1 MKLEEMKIEEQMMTP
16 EQRLAYNLQKKVL
29 SDNFE
34 TPESAS
40 EQQKSDV
47 EKETGD
53 VARIL
58 NGYGKPWFLGGGTS
72 LELAQGEITRD
83 HHDSDIVMPY
93 EDVSDF
99 FDYASGL
106 GYKFTD
112 TEGKDILS
120 KEDLV
125 NSRENAFLHKTDKT
139 KPGSQGFEIIFLRKN
154 DAGEILFGSG
164 DEGLAFPTTLYENRQ
179 KYSARNGQ
187 EVPLQ
192 PREVVLLHKIF
203 DGRQK
208 DFHDIKKFLPTLSV
222 EERQRLDGYIQKI
235 GLYFVV
241 GGKETE
247 NIDGLMQ
254 LAEATTKEVKENFL
268 ASKLD
273 EAISKSSERFNTIIG
288 KVFEIANRVSS
299 PENFLDKVKN
309 EFGEDLV
316 AQRKAEFDEVA
327 KFLFGE
333 KKPTQEEFGE
343 FAHRTFNIQKYLE
356 EKMKSEA
363 LDMQRWEVRNKSEK
377 ATK

>member
-1 MKLEEMKIEEQMMTP
+1 M
-16 EQRLAYNLQKKVL
+16 
-29 SDNFE
+29 
-34 TPESAS
+34 
-40 EQQKSDV
+40 
-47 EKETGD
+47 
-53 VARIL
+53 
-58 NGYGKPWFLGGGTS
+58 
-72 LELAQGEITRD
+72 
-83 HHDSDIVMPY
+83 
-93 EDVSDF
+93 
-99 FDYASGL
+99 
-106 GYKFTD
+106 
-112 TEGKDILS
+112 
-120 KEDLV
+120 
-125 NSRENAFLHKTDKT
+125 
-139 KPGSQGFEIIFLRKN
+139 
-154 DAGEILFGSG
+154 
-164 DEGLAFPTTLYENRQ
+164 
-179 KYSARNGQ
+179 
-187 EVPLQ
+187 
-192 PREVVLLHKIF
+192 
-203 DGRQK
+203 
-208 DFHDIKKFLPTLSV
+208 
-222 EERQRLDGYIQKI
+222 
-235 GLYFVV
+235 V

>member
-1 MKLEEMKIEEQMMTP
+1 MEEMKSAEQMMTP
-16 EQRLAYNLQKKVL
+16 EQRPASNLREKVL
-29 SDNFE
+29 SNNFE
-34 TPESAS
+34 TPEIAT

-72 LELAQGEITRD
+72 LELAQDEITRD

-93 EDVSDF
+93 ENVADF

-106 GYKFTD
+106 GYRFSD
-112 TEGKDILS
+112 AEGKDILS

-125 NSRENAFLHKTDKT
+125 NSRENAFLHKIDRA

-164 DEGLAFPTTLYENRQ
+164 DEGLAFPVSLYDNGQ
-179 KYSARNGQ
+179 KYSAQNGQ

-192 PREVVLLHKIF
+192 PREIVLLHKIF

-208 DFHDIKKFLPTLSV
+208 DFHDVKKFLPTLSA
-222 EERQRLDGYIQKI
+222 EERQRLDAYIEKI

-241 GGKETE
+241 NGKETE
-247 NIDGLMQ
+247 NLDGLMQ
-254 LAEATTKEVKENFL
+254 LVEATTKEVKENFP
-268 ASKLD
+268 ASKID
-273 EAISKSSERFNTIIG
+273 EAISRSNERFNTTIG
-288 KVFEIANRVSS
+288 KVFEIASRVSS
-299 PENFLDKVKN
+299 PENFLIEVKK

-333 KKPTQEEFGE
+333 KKPTREEFGE
-343 FAHRTFNIQKYLE
+343 FAHRAFNIQKYLE
-356 EKMKSEA
+356 EKMKNEA
-363 LDMQRWEVRNKSEK
+363 LDMQRWEVRNKNEK
-377 ATK
+377 TTK